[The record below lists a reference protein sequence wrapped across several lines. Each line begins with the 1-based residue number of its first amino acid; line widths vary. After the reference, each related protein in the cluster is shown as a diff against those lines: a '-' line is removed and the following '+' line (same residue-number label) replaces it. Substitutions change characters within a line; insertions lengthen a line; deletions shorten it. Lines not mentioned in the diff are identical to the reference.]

1 MGLDPM
7 VSDYMKLAV
16 EEFGKPRIELIGD
29 RSLYPGWVNVT
40 DAVPMF
46 AFGVLDR
53 NYYFGN
59 LFYSVFAYMEH
70 FFHYKDPRLGV
81 RLARILAGPLKSLF
95 FQTMKRGKLDS
106 ETNKNLYEQ
115 LSRTGEKG

>member
-29 RSLYPGWVNVT
+29 RSLYPDWVNVT

-46 AFGVLDR
+46 ASGVLDR
-53 NYYFGN
+53 NHYFGN
-59 LFYSVFAYMEH
+59 LFYAIFAYMED
-70 FFHYKDPRLGV
+70 FFPYKDPRLGV
-81 RLARILAGPLKSLF
+81 RFARILASPLKSLF
-95 FQTMKRGKLDS
+95 FQKLKRGELNPA
-106 ETNKNLYEQ
+106 TNKALYEQ
-115 LSRTGEKG
+115 LSRTGEKE